1 MQFNRDEFL
10 LLSRRGS
17 VPSARST
24 GPPGGEASPRPRPR
38 LRKQRRAGRLRSLSR
53 AVVGSLTTSRAPARG
68 VQGFRRDR

>member
-38 LRKQRRAGRLRSLSR
+38 RRRRAGLLRWLSR
-53 AVVGSLTTSRAPARG
+53 AVVGSLTTSRAPARRVDG
-68 VQGFRRDR
+68 YRRDR